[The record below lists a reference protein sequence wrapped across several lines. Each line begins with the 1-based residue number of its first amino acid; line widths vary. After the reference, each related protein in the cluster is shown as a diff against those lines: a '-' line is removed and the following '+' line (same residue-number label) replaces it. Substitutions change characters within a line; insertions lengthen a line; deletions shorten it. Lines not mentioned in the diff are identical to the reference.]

1 MKRPNLHLKPLIFP
15 PISFTRLPQTM
26 SLTDPTAP
34 NLNQPSNPIPTAPS
48 SSPQTL
54 RILLLHGYTQ
64 TAPLFRSK
72 TRALAKSLARLYPA
86 DRLSL
91 TYVSAPHPLV
101 GSDIPGSSSSSYN
114 EDHDDTPS
122 SSSFTTAGERETD
135 EAAPEAYGWWKRKDV
150 SITRDGQ
157 ARRHGKPTGGEEGK
171 EEEEAIYTGLEASLS
186 LIADVIKTA
195 GPFDGV
201 IGFSQGAALAAMLAS
216 LLEGPER
223 KRAFDTTAGG
233 GMGYPACFL
242 TNTTTAARG
251 DDGEGEGERGG
262 GGGGMI
268 QPPLK
273 FAVCYSGF
281 RAPPGRRYGAFYE
294 PRIQTPILHV
304 LGQVDV
310 VVEEARARELVGVC
324 EGGGRVVVHPG
335 GHFVPSQRPWL
346 DAVVGFVRERM
357 EEGGKGEG
365 GREKGEKGEEEE
377 ERVEDMEVPF

>member
-1 MKRPNLHLKPLIFP
+1 M
-15 PISFTRLPQTM
+15 
-26 SLTDPTAP
+26 
-34 NLNQPSNPIPTAPS
+34 
-48 SSPQTL
+48 
-54 RILLLHGYTQ
+54 
-64 TAPLFRSK
+64 
-72 TRALAKSLARLYPA
+72 
-86 DRLSL
+86 
-91 TYVSAPHPLV
+91 
-101 GSDIPGSSSSSYN
+101 
-114 EDHDDTPS
+114 DD
-122 SSSFTTAGERETD
+122 
-135 EAAPEAYGWWKRKDV
+135 AAPEAYGWWKRKDV

-157 ARRHGKPTGGEEGK
+157 AQRHGKPTK
-171 EEEEAIYTGLEASLS
+171 EEAEVIYTGLEASLS

-216 LLEGPER
+216 LLEGPAR

-242 TNTTTAARG
+242 TKTTTAARG

-262 GGGGMI
+262 GGGCMI

-357 EEGGKGEG
+357 EEGG
-365 GREKGEKGEEEE
+365 REKGEEKGEEE

>member
-1 MKRPNLHLKPLIFP
+1 M
-15 PISFTRLPQTM
+15 
-26 SLTDPTAP
+26 
-34 NLNQPSNPIPTAPS
+34 
-48 SSPQTL
+48 
-54 RILLLHGYTQ
+54 
-64 TAPLFRSK
+64 
-72 TRALAKSLARLYPA
+72 
-86 DRLSL
+86 
-91 TYVSAPHPLV
+91 
-101 GSDIPGSSSSSYN
+101 
-114 EDHDDTPS
+114 
-122 SSSFTTAGERETD
+122 D
-135 EAAPEAYGWWKRKDV
+135 EAPPEAYGWWKRKDV

-157 ARRHGKPTGGEEGK
+157 ARRHGKPTGEEGK
-171 EEEEAIYTGLEASLS
+171 EEEEEVIYTGLSASLS

-216 LLEGPER
+216 LLEGPAR
-223 KRAFDTTAGG
+223 KRAFDTTTAGG

-242 TNTTTAARG
+242 TG
-251 DDGEGEGERGG
+251 DDGEREGERGGG

>member
-1 MKRPNLHLKPLIFP
+1 M
-15 PISFTRLPQTM
+15 
-26 SLTDPTAP
+26 
-34 NLNQPSNPIPTAPS
+34 
-48 SSPQTL
+48 
-54 RILLLHGYTQ
+54 
-64 TAPLFRSK
+64 
-72 TRALAKSLARLYPA
+72 
-86 DRLSL
+86 
-91 TYVSAPHPLV
+91 
-101 GSDIPGSSSSSYN
+101 
-114 EDHDDTPS
+114 
-122 SSSFTTAGERETD
+122 
-135 EAAPEAYGWWKRKDV
+135 
-150 SITRDGQ
+150 
-157 ARRHGKPTGGEEGK
+157 
-171 EEEEAIYTGLEASLS
+171 IYTGLEASLS

-216 LLEGPER
+216 LLEGPAR

-242 TNTTTAARG
+242 TAAATATG
-251 DDGEGEGERGG
+251 DDGGERGG
-262 GGGGMI
+262 GCMI